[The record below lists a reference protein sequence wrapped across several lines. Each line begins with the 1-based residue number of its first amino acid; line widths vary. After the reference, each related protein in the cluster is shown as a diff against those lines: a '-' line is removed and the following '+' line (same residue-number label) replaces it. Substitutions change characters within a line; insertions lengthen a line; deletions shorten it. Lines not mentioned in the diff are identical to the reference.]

1 MIVRAR
7 APLRLGFA
15 GGGTDL
21 SPYCDR
27 FGGVVL
33 NATIDMYA
41 YSHIEPREDG
51 ILRFVAAD
59 RESVHE
65 GRPEDAAGI
74 GAGDPLALHKAVY
87 RRVVRDFCGGKPF
100 GATVTTYADV
110 PPGSGLGSSSTV
122 VVSMLEAYK
131 ELLGLPMGEY
141 DVAHLAWEIERID
154 LGLSGGKQDQYA
166 ATFGGF
172 NFMEFYDGARVIVNP
187 LRINQSIL
195 RELEASLVLY
205 YTGVSRESA
214 NIIDQQVAAVKTE
227 KAESI
232 EAMHQLKRDAVAMK
246 EALLRGNV
254 REVARILGS
263 SWESK
268 KRTAA
273 KISSSAIDAVYET
286 ALAAGAYGGKVS
298 GAGGG
303 GFVMFLVD
311 PVRRPELMRALNA
324 CEGTAMLCQFSE
336 GGAAAWR
343 G

>member
-21 SPYCDR
+21 SPYCDQ
-27 FGGVVL
+27 FGGYIL
-33 NATIDMYA
+33 NGTIGMYA
-41 YSHIEPREDG
+41 YTHLEPRKDKG
-51 ILRFVAAD
+51 LRFVAAD
-59 RESVHE
+59 REAVYE
-65 GRPEDAAGI
+65 GGPEETIRP
-74 GAGDPLALHKAVY
+74 GDPLALHKAVY
-87 RRVVRDFCGGKPF
+87 RRIVRDFCKGEPLGV
-100 GATVTTYADV
+100 TVTTYADV

-122 VVSMLEAYK
+122 VVSMIEAYK
-131 ELLGLPMGEY
+131 EWLGLPLGEY

-172 NFMEFYDGARVIVNP
+172 NFMEFYDRDRVIVNP
-187 LRINQSIL
+187 LRIKQSIL
-195 RELEASLVLY
+195 RELEASLVIY

-214 NIIDQQVAAVKTE
+214 NIIDQQVAAVKE
-227 KAESI
+227 QKSESL
-232 EAMHQLKRDAVAMK
+232 EAMHRLKQDAVAMK
-246 EALLRGNV
+246 EALLRGNI
-254 REVARILGS
+254 RQVARILGS

-273 KISSSAIDAVYET
+273 KISSSAIDEVYER

-311 PVRRPELMRALNA
+311 PTRRPELMRALKDG
-324 CEGTAMLCQFSE
+324 EGTPMLCQFSE